1 MLQFWNLMNARVLGS
16 HQSAFS
22 QLLNCKGLL
31 FVMSM
36 ILIGQILI
44 VEFGG
49 KVFRTEPLDI
59 TTWLTIVAGS
69 SLVLWIGEIVRYIQR
84 KTSR

>member
-1 MLQFWNLMNARVLGS
+1 QCGTLMHARVGGS
-16 HQSAFS
+16 PQSADS
-22 QLLNCKGLL
+22 QVMNCKGLL

-49 KVFRTEPLDI
+49 KVFRTEPLDF
-59 TTWLTIVAGS
+59 TTWFTIVAGS